1 MSELLKE
8 KKKKQRK
15 RKKTPAA
22 RFERASLSFTH
33 DTYKTFPVS
42 LKQNIWI
49 TFTLR
54 W

>member
-8 KKKKQRK
+8 KKET
-15 RKKTPAA
+15 KKTEKNPAA
-22 RFERASLSFTH
+22 RFERASLSLTH
-33 DTYKTFPVS
+33 DTYKTFPVP

-54 W
+54 